1 MDDCIFCKIVN
12 GEMPSLKVYEDDY
25 VLAFLDIMPLNP
37 GHTLIIPKKHYE
49 FITDIPDD
57 DMGYIFKAIKKIATA
72 LRQGLNADGY
82 NVLNNNGKVAGQLV
96 SHAHFH
102 IIPKFEN
109 DGWKFNWPAKNYEE
123 GQDKKI
129 LAKILEHI
137 N

>member
-57 DMGYIFKAIKKIATA
+57 DMGYIFKAIKKIANA